1 MEQLNRIDCDTGCFH
16 FLFYF
21 YRYLRVSQMMWQGFE
36 EEKGTEVDWME
47 SVEDMDGC
55 DIQVFSDR
63 SCSHTTH
70 TLDEI

>member
-1 MEQLNRIDCDTGCFH
+1 
-16 FLFYF
+16 
-21 YRYLRVSQMMWQGFE
+21 MMWQGFE